1 MTMNCSSMKCSVAI
15 RIFLAFFCPALAIC
29 LHSCSSQRKLESL
42 RKGTVPVQ
50 LEMYRPQMQLPDVPI
65 IMEHRDTLK
74 VVGSD
79 GREVIIMNAVK
90 DENGEMVANDRLEAA
105 VVSARFRNVAERDG
119 KVDLRFDVIVP
130 ERMMDS
136 NWQIRLRPLMTALDE
151 TVPLDSITISG
162 SRYREAQLRGYQRYQ
177 RFLDS
182 IITDSSAFV
191 NARDLEIFLKR
202 NIPQVYKFRND
213 SSYVSEEEFT
223 SSFGVTHRQA
233 LEHYTSRYR
242 IRKNDRRV
250 ASMGKMYARYVKVP
264 IVTQGIR
271 LDTVLTGVDGKFIY
285 SYVQSI
291 NVQNG
296 LTRADIV
303 MDGDIYREDSKIME
317 LERTD
322 PLTFYISSL
331 SSLADER
338 ERYLTHVIERIVQAN
353 SVCWIDFAQGSTVVD
368 TLLGNNPGEINRI
381 RENLNSLI
389 EGGEYE
395 IDSILVTASCSPEGS
410 FNFNRTLSME
420 RSKAIAS
427 YFGSLSQLRFIA
439 DNVPENWEMLQTVVA
454 ADDSLDSG
462 QKEAFARLMDIQ
474 DPDDRESALSHMP
487 AYRYFREKLYP
498 RLRTVR
504 FDFCMHRAGMVKDT
518 VHTTVPDTVYMQGIR
533 ALKEHD
539 YQSAVTLL
547 RPYNDYNTAVAY
559 CAMGYNA
566 SAMQVLEDLEPGDK
580 EEYVMALLCSRNGED
595 ATAVQHYLNACTL
608 NPSFVHRGNLDPEI
622 SRLIDKY
629 QLNDDFY

>member
-1 MTMNCSSMKCSVAI
+1 MMRSFNMKCSSSHLI
-15 RIFLAFFCPALAIC
+15 ILTLCCMFTAIC
-29 LHSCSSQRKLESL
+29 LYSCSSQRKLESL
-42 RKGTVPVQ
+42 RRDAAPVQ
-50 LEMYRPQMQLPDVPI
+50 LEMYQPNMQLPEVPVVA
-65 IMEHRDTLK
+65 EHRDTLR
-74 VVGSD
+74 VIGND
-79 GREVIIMNAVK
+79 GREVTIMNAVQ
-90 DENGEMVANDRLEAA
+90 DENGEMVANDRLDAA

-136 NWQIRLRPLMTALDE
+136 NWQIRLRPEMTALGE
-151 TVPLDSITISG
+151 TVPLDAITISG

-182 IITDSSAFV
+182 IITDSSLFV
-191 NARDLEIFLKR
+191 NARDLEIFLRR
-202 NIPQVYKFRND
+202 NIPQVYKYRND
-213 SSYVSEEEFT
+213 TSYVSEMEFA

-233 LEHYTSRYR
+233 LDHYTSRSK
-242 IRKNDRRV
+242 IRRNDRRV
-250 ASMGKMYARYVKVP
+250 ASVDKMYARYVKVP

-271 LDTVLTGVDGKFIY
+271 LDTVLTGTNGEFIY
-285 SYVQSI
+285 SYLQSL
-291 NVQNG
+291 NVRNG

-303 MDGDIYREDSKIME
+303 LDGEIYREDTKIME
-317 LERTD
+317 LEKTD

-331 SSLADER
+331 SSLADDR
-338 ERYLTHVIERIVQAN
+338 EKYLTHVIERVVQAN

-368 TLLGNNPGEINRI
+368 TLLGNNAGEIGRI
-381 RENLNSLI
+381 KQNLTSLL

-410 FNFNRTLSME
+410 FNFNKTLSME

-427 YFGSLSQLRFIA
+427 YFGNLSQLRFIA
-439 DNVPENWEMLQTVVA
+439 DNVPENWEMLRTVVSL
-454 ADDSLDSG
+454 DDSLDTS

-474 DPDDRESALSHMP
+474 DLDDREDVLSRMP
-487 AYRYFREKLYP
+487 VYKYFREKLYP

-504 FDFCMHRAGMVKDT
+504 FDFCMHRAGMLKDT
-518 VHTTVPDTVYMQGIR
+518 VHTTVPDTVYMKGLQ

-566 SAMQVLEDLEPGDK
+566 SAMQVLKDLEPGDK

-622 SRLIDKY
+622 YRLIDKY
-629 QLNDDFY
+629 QLNDEFY

>member
-1 MTMNCSSMKCSVAI
+1 METLKREA
-15 RIFLAFFCPALAIC
+15 
-29 LHSCSSQRKLESL
+29 
-42 RKGTVPVQ
+42 VPVQ

-65 IMEHRDTLK
+65 LTEHRDTLR
-74 VVGSD
+74 VTGAD

-90 DENGEMVANDRLEAA
+90 DENGEMVANDRLDAA

-136 NWQIRLRPLMTALDE
+136 NWQIRLRPEMTALGE
-151 TVPLDSITISG
+151 TVKLDSITISG

-182 IITDSSAFV
+182 IITDSAAFV
-191 NARDLEIFLKR
+191 NARDLEIFLRR
-202 NIPQVYKFRND
+202 NIPQVYRFRND
-213 SSYVSEEEFT
+213 TSIVTEQEFA

-233 LEHYTSRYR
+233 LDHYTSRLK
-242 IRKNDRRV
+242 IRRNDRKI
-250 ASMGKMYARYVKVP
+250 ASVGKMYARYVKVP
-264 IVTQGIR
+264 IITQGIR
-271 LDTVLTGVDGKFIY
+271 LDTVLTGVDGEFIY
-285 SYVQSI
+285 SYVQSL
-291 NVQNG
+291 NVRNG

-303 MDGDIYREDSKIME
+303 MDGDIYQEDFRIME
-317 LERTD
+317 LERTP

-331 SSLADER
+331 SSLADDR
-338 ERYLTHVIERIVQAN
+338 EKYLTHVIERVVEAN

-368 TLLGNNPGEINRI
+368 TLLGNNAGEIGRI
-381 RENLNSLI
+381 KQNLNSLL

-395 IDSILVTASCSPEGS
+395 IDSIRVTASCSPEGS
-410 FNFNRTLSME
+410 FNFNRQLSLE

-427 YFGSLSQLRFIA
+427 YFGDLSHLRFIA
-439 DNVPENWEMLQTVVA
+439 DNVPENWEMLKTVVA
-454 ADDSLDSG
+454 SDDSLNAV
-462 QKEAFARLMDIQ
+462 QKEAFARVMDIQ
-474 DPDDRESALSHMP
+474 DPDDREAALSAMP
-487 AYRYFREKLYP
+487 AYRYFREILYP

-518 VHTTVPDTVYMQGIR
+518 VHTTVPDTAYMRGVR

-566 SAMQVLEDLEPGDK
+566 SAMQVLKDLEPGDK

-629 QLNDDFY
+629 QLNDEFY

>member
-1 MTMNCSSMKCSVAI
+1 MKCSYFLRICLMSCSVA
-15 RIFLAFFCPALAIC
+15 AIC
-29 LHSCSSQRKLESL
+29 LDSCSSHRKLESL
-42 RKGTVPVQ
+42 RRDAVPVQ

-65 IMEHRDTLK
+65 VTEHRDTLR
-74 VVGSD
+74 VTGND
-79 GREVIIMNAVK
+79 GRELIIMNAVK
-90 DENGEMVANDRLEAA
+90 DENGEMVANERLDAA

-136 NWQIRLRPLMTALDE
+136 NWQIRLRPEMTALGE
-151 TVPLDSITISG
+151 TVPLDAITISG

-182 IITDSSAFV
+182 IITDSAAFV

-202 NIPQVYKFRND
+202 NIPQVYRYRTD
-213 SSYVSEEEFT
+213 SSFVSEQEFT

-233 LEHYTSRYR
+233 LDHYTSRFK
-242 IRKNDRRV
+242 IRRNDRKA
-250 ASMGKMYARYVKVP
+250 ASVEKMYARYVKVP
-264 IVTQGIR
+264 IVTEGIR
-271 LDTVLTGVDGKFIY
+271 LDTVLTGTDGEFIY
-285 SYVQSI
+285 SYVQSL
-291 NVQNG
+291 NVRNG

-303 MDGDIYREDSKIME
+303 MDGDIYREDSRIME
-317 LERTD
+317 LERTA

-331 SSLADER
+331 SSLADDR
-338 ERYLTHVIERIVQAN
+338 EKYLTQVTERVVQAN
-353 SVCWIDFAQGSTVVD
+353 SVCWIDFSQGSTVVD
-368 TLLGNNPGEINRI
+368 TLLGNNAGEIGRI
-381 RENLNSLI
+381 RQNLNSLM

-395 IDSILVTASCSPEGS
+395 IDSIMVTASCSPEGS
-410 FNFNRTLSME
+410 YSFNKALSLE

-439 DNVPENWEMLQTVVA
+439 DNIPENWEMLRTVVA
-454 ADDSLDSG
+454 SDESLDPG
-462 QKEAFARLMDIQ
+462 QKEAFARLMEIQ
-474 DPDDRESALSHMP
+474 DPDDREDALSRMP
-487 AYRYFREKLYP
+487 AYTYFREKLYP

-518 VHTTVPDTVYMQGIR
+518 VHTTVPDTVYMRGLR
-533 ALKEHD
+533 ALKERD

-566 SAMQVLEDLEPGDK
+566 SAMQVLRDLEPGDK

-595 ATAVQHYLNACTL
+595 ASAVQHYLNACNL

-629 QLNDDFY
+629 QLNDEFF

>member
-1 MTMNCSSMKCSVAI
+1 
-15 RIFLAFFCPALAIC
+15 
-29 LHSCSSQRKLESL
+29 
-42 RKGTVPVQ
+42 
-50 LEMYRPQMQLPDVPI
+50 MQIPDIPI
-65 IMEHRDTLK
+65 VTEHRDTLK
-74 VVGSD
+74 VIGTD
-79 GREVIIMNAVK
+79 GREVLIMNAVQ
-90 DENGEMVANDRLEAA
+90 DENGEMVANDRLDAA
-105 VVSARFRNVAERDG
+105 VVTARFRNVAERDG

-136 NWQIRLRPLMTALDE
+136 NWQIRLRPEMKVLDE
-151 TVPLDSITISG
+151 TVALDSITISG
-162 SRYREAQLRGYQRYQ
+162 NRYREAQLKGYQRYQ

-182 IITDSSAFV
+182 IITDSAAFV
-191 NARDLEIFLKR
+191 NARDLEIFLRR
-202 NIPQVYKFRND
+202 NIPQVYKFRAD
-213 SSYVSEEEFT
+213 STYVSEEEFS

-233 LEHYTSRYR
+233 LEHYTSRYK
-242 IRKNDRRV
+242 IWKNDRKV
-250 ASMGKMYARYVKVP
+250 ASVDRMYGRYVKVP

-271 LDTVLTGVDGKFIY
+271 LDTVLTGIDGQFIY
-285 SYVQSI
+285 SYVQNL
-291 NVQNG
+291 NVRKG
-296 LTRADIV
+296 LTRAEIV
-303 MDGDIYREDSKIME
+303 MEGDIYQEDTRILE
-317 LERTD
+317 LKKTD

-338 ERYLTHVIERIVQAN
+338 EKYLTNIIERVVQAN

-368 TLLGNNPGEINRI
+368 TLLGNNAGEIGRI
-381 RENLNSLI
+381 RQNLYSLM

-410 FNFNRTLSME
+410 FNYNRHLSRE
-420 RSKAIAS
+420 RSRAIAS

-439 DNVPENWEMLQTVVA
+439 DNVPENWDMLRTVVA
-454 ADDSLDSG
+454 SDDSLDLV

-474 DPDDRESALSHMP
+474 DPDDREAALSRMP
-487 AYRYFREKLYP
+487 SYRYFREKLYP

-504 FDFCMHRAGMVKDT
+504 FDFCMHRAGMAKDT
-518 VHTTVPDTVYMQGIR
+518 VHTTVRDTVYMKGVQ

-539 YQSAVTLL
+539 YQAAVTLL

-566 SAMQVLEDLEPGDK
+566 SAMQVLKDLEPGDK
-580 EEYVMALLCSRNGED
+580 EEYVMAVLCSRNGED

-629 QLNDDFY
+629 QLNDSFY

>member
-1 MTMNCSSMKCSVAI
+1 MNCSSTKCNAPSCFV
-15 RIFLAFFCPALAIC
+15 LALCIAAASIQ

-42 RKGTVPVQ
+42 RRDAVPVQ

-65 IMEHRDTLK
+65 VTTHRDTLK
-74 VVGSD
+74 VMGSD
-79 GREVIIMNAVK
+79 GREVLIMNAVQ
-90 DENGEMVANDRLEAA
+90 DENGEMVANDRLDAA

-130 ERMMDS
+130 EKMMDS
-136 NWQIRLRPLMTALDE
+136 NWQIRLRPEMTVLDE
-151 TVPLDSITISG
+151 TMPLDSITISG
-162 SRYREAQLRGYQRYQ
+162 SRYRAAQLRGYQRYQ

-182 IITDSSAFV
+182 IIKDSAEFV
-191 NARDLEIFLKR
+191 NSRDLEIFLKR

-213 SSYVSEEEFT
+213 SSFVSEEEFC

-233 LEHYTSRYR
+233 LEHYTSKFK
-242 IRKNDRRV
+242 IRRNDRKV
-250 ASMGKMYARYVKVP
+250 ASVGKMYGRYVKVP

-271 LDTVLTGVDGKFIY
+271 LDTVLAGSGGEFIY
-285 SYVQSI
+285 SYVQSL
-291 NVQNG
+291 NVRPG
-296 LTRADIV
+296 LTRADIA
-303 MDGDIYREDSKIME
+303 MDGDIYQEDTRILQ
-317 LERTD
+317 LEKTD

-331 SSLADER
+331 STLADDR
-338 ERYLTHVIERIVQAN
+338 EKYLTHVIERVVQAN

-368 TLLGNNPGEINRI
+368 TLLGNNAGEIGRI
-381 RENLNSLI
+381 RQNLNSLI

-395 IDSILVTASCSPEGS
+395 IDSIRVTASCSPEGS
-410 FNFNRTLSME
+410 FNYNRQLSGE

-439 DNVPENWEMLQTVVA
+439 DNIPENWDMLRSVVA
-454 ADDSLDSG
+454 SDDSLDAA
-462 QKEAFARLMDIQ
+462 QKEAFANIMDIQ
-474 DPDDRESALSHMP
+474 DPDDREAALSGIP

-518 VHTTVPDTVYMQGIR
+518 VHTTVPDTAYMKGVK

-566 SAMQVLEDLEPGDK
+566 SAMQVLESLEPGDK
-580 EEYVMALLCSRNGED
+580 EEYVMALLCSRKGED

-622 SRLIDKY
+622 ARLIDKY
-629 QLNDDFY
+629 QLNDNFY

>member
-1 MTMNCSSMKCSVAI
+1 
-15 RIFLAFFCPALAIC
+15 
-29 LHSCSSQRKLESL
+29 
-42 RKGTVPVQ
+42 
-50 LEMYRPQMQLPDVPI
+50 
-65 IMEHRDTLK
+65 
-74 VVGSD
+74 
-79 GREVIIMNAVK
+79 
-90 DENGEMVANDRLEAA
+90 
-105 VVSARFRNVAERDG
+105 
-119 KVDLRFDVIVP
+119 
-130 ERMMDS
+130 MMDS
-136 NWQIRLRPLMTALDE
+136 NWQIRLRPEMTVLE
-151 TVPLDSITISG
+151 EIVPLDSITISG
-162 SRYREAQLRGYQRYQ
+162 SRYRAAQLRGYQRYQ

-182 IITDSSAFV
+182 IITDSAEFV
-191 NARDLEIFLKR
+191 NTRDLEIFLKR

-213 SSYVSEEEFT
+213 SSFVSEEEFC

-233 LEHYTSRYR
+233 LDHYTSKLK
-242 IRKNDRRV
+242 IRRNDRKI
-250 ASMGKMYARYVKVP
+250 ASVGKMYGRYVKVP
-264 IVTQGIR
+264 IVTQGIK
-271 LDTVLTGVDGKFIY
+271 LDTVIAGSGGEFIY
-285 SYVQSI
+285 SYVQNL
-291 NVQNG
+291 NVRPG

-303 MDGDIYREDSKIME
+303 MDGDIYQEDTRILQ
-317 LERTD
+317 LEKTA

-331 SSLADER
+331 STLADDR
-338 ERYLTHVIERIVQAN
+338 EKYLTHVIERVVQAN

-368 TLLGNNPGEINRI
+368 TLLGNNAGEIGRI
-381 RENLNSLI
+381 RQNLNSLI

-395 IDSILVTASCSPEGS
+395 IDSIRVTASCSPEGS
-410 FNFNRTLSME
+410 YNYNRQLSRE

-439 DNVPENWEMLQTVVA
+439 DNIPENWDMLRTVVA
-454 ADDSLDSG
+454 TDDSLDTV
-462 QKEAFARLMDIQ
+462 QKEAFVRIMDIP
-474 DPDDRESALSHMP
+474 DPDERETVLEGMP

-504 FDFCMHRAGMVKDT
+504 FDFCMHRAGMLKDT
-518 VHTTVPDTVYMQGIR
+518 VHTTVPDTAYMRGVK

-566 SAMQVLEDLEPGDK
+566 SAMQVLEALEPGDK
-580 EEYVMALLCSRNGED
+580 EEYVMALLCSRKGED

-629 QLNDDFY
+629 QLNDNFY

>member
-1 MTMNCSSMKCSVAI
+1 MMRFFSTRCRAAVRFI
-15 RIFLAFFCPALAIC
+15 LASCIIIAASC

-42 RKGTVPVQ
+42 RRESAPVQ
-50 LEMYRPQMQLPDVPI
+50 LEMYRPQMPLPDVPI
-65 IMEHRDTLK
+65 VTEHRDTLK
-74 VVGSD
+74 VIGSD

-136 NWQIRLRPLMTALDE
+136 NWQIRLHPFMSALGD

-162 SRYREAQLRGYQRYQ
+162 SRYRETQLRGYQRYQ

-191 NARDLEIFLKR
+191 KARDLEIFLKR
-202 NIPQVYKFRND
+202 NIPQIYKFRND

-233 LEHYTSRYR
+233 LDHYTSRYK
-242 IRKNDRRV
+242 IRRNDRRA
-250 ASMGKMYARYVKVP
+250 ASVGKMYARYVKVP

-271 LDTVLTGVDGKFIY
+271 LDTVLTGVDGEFIY

-291 NVQNG
+291 NVRNG

-303 MDGDIYREDSKIME
+303 MDGDIYREDTRILE
-317 LERTD
+317 LGRTE

-338 ERYLTHVIERIVQAN
+338 ERYLTHVIERVVQAN
-353 SVCWIDFAQGSTVVD
+353 AVCWIDFAQGSTVVD
-368 TLLGNNPGEINRI
+368 TLLGNNAGEIGRI
-381 RENLNSLI
+381 RENLNSLL

-395 IDSILVTASCSPEGS
+395 IDSIRVTASCSPEGS
-410 FNFNRTLSME
+410 FSFNRQLSLD

-427 YFGSLSQLRFIA
+427 YFGNLSQLRFIA
-439 DNVPENWEMLQTVVA
+439 ENVPENWEMLRTVVA
-454 ADDSLDSG
+454 TDDSLDSG

-474 DPDDRESALSHMP
+474 DPDERETALSRMP

-518 VHTTVPDTVYMQGIR
+518 VHTTVPDTVYMQGVR

-566 SAMQVLEDLEPGDK
+566 SAMQVLKDLELGDK

-629 QLNDDFY
+629 QLNDEFY